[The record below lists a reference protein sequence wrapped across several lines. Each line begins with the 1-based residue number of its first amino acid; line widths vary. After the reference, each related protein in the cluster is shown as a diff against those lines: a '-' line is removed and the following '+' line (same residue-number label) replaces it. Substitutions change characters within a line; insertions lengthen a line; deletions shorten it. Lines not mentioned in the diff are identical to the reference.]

1 MASNSPS
8 LTYSVALSTGHTL
21 LRQVGEGVRLARGGH
36 FEDTVALLDET
47 QYHLRRHPLSRVST
61 VLPGTLA
68 NLGLAQ
74 SLCGNFTAARDHLQ
88 EARARAEEHGLTVL
102 DLIVRQNLGCLALHR
117 GDSAAAIGL
126 FHDLL
131 PSMPEDRREA
141 LHVDMAEALLTEG
154 LVEEAVEALDDS
166 AGAGPTAQL
175 REATLRLLEG
185 DPTHAR
191 AVGLRV
197 RQLHGRGSLWY
208 GFADRL
214 VCRAGRRS
222 PRRRRRGGP
231 VPTSGAHPPHT
242 VHAGLSQA
250 LYVGAAETALE
261 WAELT
266 RTSTAPLVPGPTA
279 AADREHTD
287 AYRSSHALSGAAA
300 AEARA
305 REWEQARWRSF
316 YAPHLR
322 RALSP
327 PKAPP
332 PRLASTEPWR
342 PVTDTLLGRLR
353 ERAYVRYVQV
363 DDRAWALVASDGG
376 VEAFPLGPAA
386 GLSGQAARFA
396 ACTPGGPGY
405 ARAADEAGR
414 ALLGPVLAK
423 IGDRPLVL
431 SWDPFLGEPPWGA
444 LPALCGRPLS
454 LVPSART
461 WMERSSEVPSL
472 DRVLLASGP
481 LLPGAADEVDA
492 LARLYPQ
499 ARVLTGMRARPEA
512 VLEGMER
519 ADLVHLAGHGHVPG
533 RAAMLASVELEGAP
547 LLACDLT
554 DLERVPSVVTLAT
567 CWNGRAFGRRSGP
580 PLGFVGALLA
590 RGARAVVAS
599 PVPVRDT
606 ETGTAMRRFH
616 RALAAGTPVPEAVAL
631 HLGRAG
637 FCCYGG

>member
-1 MASNSPS
+1 MAPTRPSPA
-8 LTYSVALSTGHTL
+8 YSAALSTGHTL
-21 LRQVGEGVRLARGGH
+21 LSRVGEGVQLARSGY
-36 FEDTVALLDET
+36 FEETVALLDQT
-47 QYHLRRHPLSRVST
+47 QHRLRRHPLSRIST

-74 SLCGNFTAARDHLQ
+74 SLCGNFEAARDHLQ
-88 EARARAEEHGLTVL
+88 EARTRAEKHGLALL
-102 DLIVRQNLGCLALHR
+102 DLIIRQNLGCLALHR

-131 PSMPEDRREA
+131 PNMPEDRREA

-154 LVEEAVEALDDS
+154 LLEEAVEVLDDNV
-166 AGAGPTAQL
+166 GAGPTAQL
-175 REATLRLLEG
+175 REATLHLLEG
-185 DPTHAR
+185 DPAHAH
-191 AVGLRV
+191 AVGLRI

-208 GFADRL
+208 RFADRL
-214 VCRAGRRS
+214 VCRAERRS
-222 PRRRRRGGP
+222 PRRQHRNCP
-231 VPTSGAHPPHT
+231 MPTSATHPPHT
-242 VHAGLSQA
+242 VRAGLAQA
-250 LYVGAAETALE
+250 LSVGAAETALE

-266 RTSTAPLVPGPTA
+266 GTWTAPLVPGPTA
-279 AADREHTD
+279 AIDQERTD
-287 AYRSSHALSGAAA
+287 AYRASHARSGAVGAKA
-300 AEARA
+300 QA
-305 REWEQARWRSF
+305 REWERARWRSF

-322 RALSP
+322 RALSSPESP
-327 PKAPP
+327 P
-332 PRLASTEPWR
+332 LARDSAEPWR
-342 PVTDTLLGRLR
+342 PVMGTLLSLLG

-363 DDRAWALVASDGG
+363 DDRAWALVASDDG
-376 VEAFPLGPAA
+376 VEAFPLGTAA
-386 GLSGQAARFA
+386 ALSGQAARFA
-396 ACTPGGPGY
+396 ASTPGSPGY
-405 ARAADEAGR
+405 ARAADEAGS
-414 ALLGPVLAK
+414 ALLGPVLGG

-454 LVPSART
+454 LVPSARA
-461 WMERSSEVPSL
+461 WMELSFEAPSL

-481 LLPGAADEVDA
+481 VLPGAADEVAA
-492 LARLYPQ
+492 LAHLYPQ
-499 ARVLTGMRARPEA
+499 AQVLSGAQARPEA
-512 VLEGMER
+512 VLEGMEQ

-547 LLACDLT
+547 LLACDLVGI
-554 DLERVPSVVTLAT
+554 ERVPSVVTLAT

-580 PLGFVGALLA
+580 PLGFVGTLLG

-606 ETGTAMRRFH
+606 ETGAAMRRFH

>member
-1 MASNSPS
+1 MAPNSPS
-8 LTYSVALSTGHTL
+8 LTYSAALSTGHTL

-36 FEDTVALLDET
+36 FEDTVALLEET
-47 QYHLRRHPLSRVST
+47 QYRLRRHPLSRVST

-74 SLCGNFTAARDHLQ
+74 SLCGNFDAARDHLQ
-88 EARARAEEHGLTVL
+88 EARARADEHGLAVL

-117 GDSAAAIGL
+117 GDSSAAIGL

-154 LVEEAVEALDDS
+154 LVEEAVEALDER
-166 AGAGPTAQL
+166 AGTGPTAQL

-208 GFADRL
+208 RFADRL
-214 VCRAGRRS
+214 VRRAGRRS
-222 PRRRRRGGP
+222 PRRRGCP
-231 VPTSGAHPPHT
+231 VPVSGTRPPHI
-242 VHAGLSQA
+242 VRAGLAQA
-250 LYVGAAETALE
+250 LSAGAVETALE

-266 RTSTAPLVPGPTA
+266 RASTEPLVPGPA
-279 AADREHTD
+279 SVADREHTD
-287 AYRSSHALSGAAA
+287 AYRSSHARSGAAG

-305 REWEQARWRSF
+305 REWERARWRSF

-322 RALSP
+322 RALAAP
-327 PKAPP
+327 EAPP
-332 PRLASTEPWR
+332 PARGNTQPWR
-342 PVTDTLLGRLR
+342 PVTDALRGRLG
-353 ERAYVRYVQV
+353 EWAYVRYVQD
-363 DDRAWALVASDGG
+363 DDRAWALVASDVG

-386 GLSGQAARFA
+386 VLSGRAARFA
-396 ACTPGGPGY
+396 ACAPGGPGY
-405 ARAADEAGR
+405 ARAADEAGK
-414 ALLGPVLAK
+414 ALLGPVLTRV
-423 IGDRPLVL
+423 GDRPLVL

-454 LVPSART
+454 LVPSARA
-461 WMERSSEVPSL
+461 WMERSFRGPSL

-481 LLPGAADEVDA
+481 VLPGAADEVAA
-492 LARLYPQ
+492 LSRLYPQ
-499 ARVLTGMRARPEA
+499 ARVLSGARARPEA

-519 ADLVHLAGHGHVPG
+519 ADLAHLAGHGHVPG

-547 LLACDLT
+547 LLACDLAGL
-554 DLERVPSVVTLAT
+554 DRVPSVVTLAT

-590 RGARAVVAS
+590 RGAHAVVAS

-606 ETGTAMRRFH
+606 ETGAAMRGFH

>member
-1 MASNSPS
+1 MAPNSPP
-8 LTYSVALSTGHTL
+8 LTSSAALRTGHTL
-21 LRQVGEGVRLARGGH
+21 LRQVGEGVQLARSGR

-47 QYHLRRHPLSRVST
+47 QYLLRRHPLSRVST

-88 EARARAEEHGLTVL
+88 EARSRADEHGLAVL

-185 DPTHAR
+185 DPAHAR
-191 AVGLRV
+191 AVGLQV

-208 GFADRL
+208 RFAERL
-214 VCRAGRRS
+214 VYRAGRRS
-222 PRRRRRGGP
+222 PRRRRRGCP
-231 VPTSGAHPPHT
+231 VPVSNAHPPHT
-242 VHAGLSQA
+242 VRAGLAQA
-250 LYVGAAETALE
+250 LSTGAAETALE

-266 RTSTAPLVPGPTA
+266 RASRTPLVPGPTA

-287 AYRSSHALSGAAA
+287 AYRSSHAHSGAAG

-327 PKAPP
+327 PEAAPST
-332 PRLASTEPWR
+332 RDGTEPWC
-342 PVTDTLLGRLR
+342 PVTDTLRGRLGG
-353 ERAYVRYVQV
+353 RAYVRYVQI
-363 DDRAWALVASDGG
+363 DDRAWALVASEEG
-376 VEAFPLGPAA
+376 VEAFPLGSAA
-386 GLSGQAARFA
+386 DLSARAARFA
-396 ACTPGGPGY
+396 ACAPGGPGF

-414 ALLGPVLAK
+414 SLLGPVLAR

-454 LVPSART
+454 LVASARA
-461 WMERSSEVPSL
+461 WLERPSEVPSP

-481 LLPGAADEVDA
+481 TLPGAVAEVDA

-499 ARVLTGMRARPEA
+499 ARVLSGERARPEA
-512 VLEGMER
+512 VLEGMEHS
-519 ADLVHLAGHGHVPG
+519 DLVHLAGHGHVPK

-547 LLACDLT
+547 LLACDLAGI
-554 DLERVPSVVTLAT
+554 ERVPSVVTLAT
-567 CWNGRAFGRRSGP
+567 CWNGRAFGRRAGP

-599 PVPVRDT
+599 PVPVRDAQ
-606 ETGTAMRRFH
+606 TGTAMRRFH

-631 HLGRAG
+631 HLGHAG

>member
-1 MASNSPS
+1 MAPNSPS
-8 LTYSVALSTGHTL
+8 LANSAALSTGHTL
-21 LRQVGEGVRLARGGH
+21 LRQVGESVRLARGGH

-74 SLCGNFTAARDHLQ
+74 SLCGNFDAARDHLQ
-88 EARARAEEHGLTVL
+88 EARSRAEEHGLAVL
-102 DLIVRQNLGCLALHR
+102 NLIVRQNMGCLALHR

-154 LVEEAVEALDDS
+154 LLEEAVEALGDCADT
-166 AGAGPTAQL
+166 GPTAQL
-175 REATLRLLEG
+175 REAALRLLEG
-185 DPTHAR
+185 DPAHAR

-208 GFADRL
+208 RFADRL

-222 PRRRRRGGP
+222 PRRRRRGCP
-231 VPTSGAHPPHT
+231 VPTSGSHPPHT
-242 VHAGLSQA
+242 VRAGLAQA
-250 LYVGAAETALE
+250 LSTGAAETALE

-266 RTSTAPLVPGPTA
+266 RTSTTPLVPGPTA
-279 AADREHTD
+279 VVDREHTD
-287 AYRSSHALSGAAA
+287 AYRSSHARSGAAG

-305 REWEQARWRSF
+305 REWERARWRSF

-322 RALSP
+322 RALSYP
-327 PKAPP
+327 EVPAPS
-332 PRLASTEPWR
+332 RDGTQPWH
-342 PVTDTLLGRLR
+342 PVTAALLSRLG
-353 ERAYVRYVQV
+353 ERSYVRYVQV
-363 DDRAWALVASDGG
+363 DDQAWALVASGNG
-376 VEAFPLGPAA
+376 VEAFPLGPASE
-386 GLSGQAARFA
+386 LSGQAARFA
-396 ACTPGGPGY
+396 ACAPGGPGY

-414 ALLGPVLAK
+414 ALLDPVLAR

-431 SWDPFLGEPPWGA
+431 SWDPFLGEPPWGG

-454 LVPSART
+454 LVPSARA
-461 WMERSSEVPSL
+461 WIERSSEMPSL

-481 LLPGAADEVDA
+481 VLPGAADEVDA
-492 LARLYPQ
+492 LAHVYPQ
-499 ARVLTGMRARPEA
+499 ARVLSGARARPET
-512 VLEGMER
+512 VLEEMER

-547 LLACDLT
+547 LLACDLAGI
-554 DLERVPSVVTLAT
+554 ERVPSVVTLAT
-567 CWNGRAFGRRSGP
+567 CWNGRAFGRRAGP

-590 RGARAVVAS
+590 RGTRAVVAS

-606 ETGTAMRRFH
+606 ETSAAMRRFH

>member
-1 MASNSPS
+1 MAPNSPS
-8 LTYSVALSTGHTL
+8 LAYSAALSTGHTL
-21 LRQVGEGVRLARGGH
+21 LRRVSESVRLAHGGH

-47 QYHLRRHPLSRVST
+47 QYRLRRHPLSRIST

-74 SLCGNFTAARDHLQ
+74 SLCGNFDAARDHLQ
-88 EARARAEEHGLTVL
+88 EARSRAEEHGLAVL
-102 DLIVRQNLGCLALHR
+102 DLIVRQNLGCLALHQ
-117 GDSAAAIGL
+117 GDSAAAIAL

-166 AGAGPTAQL
+166 TGAGPTAQL

-185 DPTHAR
+185 EPTHAR
-191 AVGLRV
+191 TVGLQV

-208 GFADRL
+208 RFADRL

-222 PRRRRRGGP
+222 PRSRRRGCP
-231 VPTSGAHPPHT
+231 LPTSGAHPPHT
-242 VHAGLSQA
+242 VRAGLAQA
-250 LYVGAAETALE
+250 LSVGAAETALE

-266 RTSTAPLVPGPTA
+266 RTWTTPLVPGPTA
-279 AADREHTD
+279 VADRKSTD
-287 AYRSSHALSGAAA
+287 AYRSSHARSGAADA
-300 AEARA
+300 DARA
-305 REWEQARWRSF
+305 REWERARWRSF

-322 RALSP
+322 RALSS
-327 PKAPP
+327 PKGP
-332 PRLASTEPWR
+332 PRARVGAEPWR
-342 PVTDTLLGRLR
+342 PVTDTLLGRLG

-363 DDRAWALVASDGG
+363 DDRAWALVASEHG
-376 VEAFPLGPAA
+376 VEAFPLGPAMA
-386 GLSGQAARFA
+386 LSGRAARFA
-396 ACTPGGPGY
+396 ARTPGGPGY
-405 ARAADEAGR
+405 ARAADEAGQ
-414 ALLGPVLAK
+414 ALLGPVLGR

-454 LVPSART
+454 LVPSARA
-461 WMERSSEVPSL
+461 WLERSSEVPSL

-481 LLPGAADEVDA
+481 VLPGAADEVAGLA
-492 LARLYPQ
+492 LLYPQ
-499 ARVLTGMRARPEA
+499 ARVLSGAQARPEA
-512 VLEGMER
+512 VLEGMEH

-547 LLACDLT
+547 LLACDVAGI
-554 DLERVPSVVTLAT
+554 EQVPSVVTLAT

-590 RGARAVVAS
+590 RGTHAVVAS

-606 ETGTAMRRFH
+606 ETGAAMRRFH